1 MTNTTTNTQ
10 ATTNTATVQEQV
22 NQDVMSALGGM
33 TSEQQKQILGAAAA
47 IAEGQDLGNDS
58 AYFGGKVY
66 NLNSN
71 TPFMGINDHEY
82 TTAQVLSGIEY
93 AINLSENGLPAQPV
107 KGWQSWKWWQK
118 AAAIAVGLVG
128 VGVISYAVNRYF
140 FGGGSSGEV
149 YVDANGDEFEIVD
162 C

>member
-1 MTNTTTNTQ
+1 MANTTT
-10 ATTNTATVQEQV
+10 TTNVTANQEVVQEQV
-22 NQDVMSALGGM
+22 KQDVMSALGGM
-33 TSEQQKQILGAAAA
+33 TPEQQKQIMGAAAA
-47 IAEGQDLGNDS
+47 IAEGQALGNDS
-58 AYFGGKVY
+58 AYFAGKVY
-66 NLNSN
+66 SLNSN
-71 TPFMGINDHEY
+71 TPFMVINNHEY

-93 AINLSENGLPAQPV
+93 AINLSENGLPTQPV

>member
-1 MTNTTTNTQ
+1 MANTTTNTQ

-33 TSEQQKQILGAAAA
+33 TPEQQKQILGAAAA

-71 TPFMGINDHEY
+71 TPFMVINDHEY

-93 AINLSENGLPAQPV
+93 AINLSENGLPTQPV

>member
-1 MTNTTTNTQ
+1 M
-10 ATTNTATVQEQV
+10 ANTATVDTTAQV
-22 NQDVMSALGGM
+22 NQDVMSALGSM
-33 TSEQQKQILGAAAA
+33 TPEQQKQIMGAAAA
-47 IAEGQDLGNDS
+47 IAEGQALGNDS

-66 NLNSN
+66 SLTSN
-71 TPFMGINDHEY
+71 TPFMVINNHEY

-93 AINLSENGLPAQPV
+93 AINLSENGLPTPPV
-107 KGWQSWKWWQK
+107 NGWQSWKWWQK
-118 AAAIAVGLVG
+118 AAAIAVGVVG

>member
-1 MTNTTTNTQ
+1 MTNATTNAQ
-10 ATTNTATVQEQV
+10 ATTNTAAVQEQV
-22 NQDVMSALGGM
+22 NQDVMSALGSM
-33 TSEQQKQILGAAAA
+33 TPEQQKQIMGAAAA

-71 TPFMGINDHEY
+71 TPFMVINNHEY

-93 AINLSENGLPAQPV
+93 AISLSENGLPAQPV

-118 AAAIAVGLVG
+118 AAAIAVGIVG

>member
-1 MTNTTTNTQ
+1 MANTTNTTAN
-10 ATTNTATVQEQV
+10 ATVDTAAQEQAK
-22 NQDVMSALGGM
+22 QDVMSALGSM
-33 TSEQQKQILGAAAA
+33 TPEQQKQIMGAAAA
-47 IAEGQDLGNDS
+47 IAEGQALGNDS

-66 NLNSN
+66 SLNSN
-71 TPFMGINDHEY
+71 TPFMVINNHEY

-93 AINLSENGLPAQPV
+93 AINLSENGLPTQPV

>member
-1 MTNTTTNTQ
+1 MANTATTTNV
-10 ATTNTATVQEQV
+10 TANQEVVQEQV
-22 NQDVMSALGGM
+22 KQDVMSALGGM
-33 TSEQQKQILGAAAA
+33 TPEQQKQIMGAAAA
-47 IAEGQDLGNDS
+47 IAEGQALGNDS
-58 AYFGGKVY
+58 AYFAGKVY

-71 TPFMGINDHEY
+71 TPFMVINNHEY

>member
-1 MTNTTTNTQ
+1 M
-10 ATTNTATVQEQV
+10 ANTATVDTTAQV
-22 NQDVMSALGGM
+22 NQDVMSALGSM
-33 TSEQQKQILGAAAA
+33 TPEQQKQIMGAAAA
-47 IAEGQDLGNDS
+47 IAEGQALGNDS

-66 NLNSN
+66 SLTSN
-71 TPFMGINDHEY
+71 TPFMVINNHEY

-93 AINLSENGLPAQPV
+93 AINLSENGLPTPPV
-107 KGWQSWKWWQK
+107 NGWQSWKWWQK